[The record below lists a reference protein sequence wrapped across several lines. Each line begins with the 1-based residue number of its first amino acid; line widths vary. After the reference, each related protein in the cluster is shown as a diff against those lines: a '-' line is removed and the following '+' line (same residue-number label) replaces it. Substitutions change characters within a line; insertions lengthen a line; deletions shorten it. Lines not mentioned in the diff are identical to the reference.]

1 MSDRG
6 ARLLPVGMQRPL
18 RDPFTLAL
26 ASRGDSSI
34 PPFVHTDLRAHGCW
48 PALRWS
54 SITLV

>member
-48 PALRWS
+48 S